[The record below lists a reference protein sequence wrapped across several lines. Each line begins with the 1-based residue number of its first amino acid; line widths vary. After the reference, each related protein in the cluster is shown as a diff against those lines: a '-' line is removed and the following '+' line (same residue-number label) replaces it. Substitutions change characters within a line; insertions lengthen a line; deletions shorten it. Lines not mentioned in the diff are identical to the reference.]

1 VLPFLQAT
9 SHSFE
14 VDSSLQLIPFH
25 QVSAPAQI
33 DPMLFKAVL
42 APALLLHAR
51 VESTEVVIE
60 APINHTAATARI
72 DGQLPPLAG
81 WTARP
86 PPQVPPPTGEEQ
98 PPQVDS
104 STQEAANLAQ
114 AAGLRDLA
122 AIDPLGAAQ
131 PEAQDL
137 VAAFIKA
144 STKPAEQAI
153 LMTPARKSKA
163 ATPAIAPSIRR
174 SGRLVDKAHKKGPM
188 CAKNGT
194 RSALQETGRKHWR
207 TRKGKASQRPHD
219 QAL

>member
-1 VLPFLQAT
+1 MATRFQSLQSLQDDFTAGTQPDKEGCSKKSPRQDDNLSPSADRVVVLPFLQAT

-86 PPQVPPPTGEEQ
+86 PPQVPPLLERSNPRRLTRAPKRLQ
-98 PPQVDS
+98 TWHRQ
-104 STQEAANLAQ
+104 
-114 AAGLRDLA
+114 
-122 AIDPLGAAQ
+122 
-131 PEAQDL
+131 L
-137 VAAFIKA
+137 VCV
-144 STKPAEQAI
+144 T
-153 LMTPARKSKA
+153 
-163 ATPAIAPSIRR
+163 
-174 SGRLVDKAHKKGPM
+174 
-188 CAKNGT
+188 
-194 RSALQETGRKHWR
+194 
-207 TRKGKASQRPHD
+207 
-219 QAL
+219 